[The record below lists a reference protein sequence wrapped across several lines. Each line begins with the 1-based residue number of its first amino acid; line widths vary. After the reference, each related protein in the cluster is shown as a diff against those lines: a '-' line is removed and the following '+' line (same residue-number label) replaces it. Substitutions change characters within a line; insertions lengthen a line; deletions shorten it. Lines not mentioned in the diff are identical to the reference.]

1 MVLNYKMLKVY
12 EGEMLCIF
20 YGYEGKYNEE
30 CVGLYKISYIL
41 EVFVYLMND
50 FEMSG
55 LEIMNIMYS
64 YVDVV
69 YLLM

>member
-1 MVLNYKMLKVY
+1 M
-12 EGEMLCIF
+12 CIF